1 MSDKTTFSPKAWDDY
16 ADLQDVDKRTL
27 RKINQLIKDI
37 RRNGYTGI
45 GHPEPLKGN
54 LAGWWSR
61 TIDEKNRLIYK
72 ITENDD
78 LEILQVKGHYDDK

>member
-1 MSDKTTFSPKAWDDY
+1 MSDKTTFSPKAWGDY
-16 ADLQDVDKRTL
+16 TALQDEDKRTL

-37 RRNGYTGI
+37 HRNGYAGI
-45 GHPEPLKGN
+45 GHPEALKGN

-72 ITENDD
+72 INASDD
-78 LEILQVKGHYDDK
+78 LEVLQVKGHYDDK